1 MQHLE
6 LRYSLSLKH
15 KSQLLVLLM
24 DGVNQLAGDHVYG
37 HLPFL
42 GGIAPVAT
50 VESVLL
56 LVALL
61 VLPDLHGRRVHLPP
75 LRRRERRRVRDRLDF
90 DVRVERDTSLLGL
103 ARGRAVAARVGK
115 GVIVGRRAGGRERIV
130 VPDQAW
136 RHPIA
141 EPGEAQ
147 EPGSTAPLLDGGK
160 PRRKV
165 VEVIEG
171 VTAEGIVLLAQSV
184 VVTLERLIDGDVL
197 GEELVRRLRSLG
209 LGDVRGVLLLCW

>member
-1 MQHLE
+1 MS
-6 LRYSLSLKH
+6 SLCYTLKH
-15 KSQLLVLLM
+15 KPQLLVLLM
-24 DGVNQLAGDHVYG
+24 DGVNQLAGDHIYG

-75 LRRRERRRVRDRLDF
+75 LRRRERRRVRNRLDF
-90 DVRVERDTSLLGL
+90 DVHVERDTSLLGL

-115 GVIVGRRAGGRERIV
+115 GVIVGRRARGRERII
-130 VPDQAW
+130 VPDQA
-136 RHPIA
+136 RRSIRDHSIA

-147 EPGSTAPLLDGGK
+147 EPGSTTPLLDGGE
-160 PRRKV
+160 PRLNFV
-165 VEVIEG
+165 
-171 VTAEGIVLLAQSV
+171 
-184 VVTLERLIDGDVL
+184 
-197 GEELVRRLRSLG
+197 
-209 LGDVRGVLLLCW
+209 